1 MLKKI
6 NMIIVSFFLILT
18 VKGNLSFTLYL
29 PVLLFYVLKNKKN
42 LMYIYITSF
51 ISIILFAKELWLAY
65 LILICFTTL
74 FLLIYQAGVKK
85 DWAIFGQTKIV
96 VSTFIVLMNCLMIF
110 IYPKIYTN
118 LWIKVL
124 CILISV
130 LIYLFLDIY
139 LAKLLKDFQN
149 IKERFLIND
158 NETYNSYILLE
169 ILLALL
175 ACFGAS
181 FLSIGSVNLL
191 PLVGSYFAMYLSR
204 KFRNIYSL
212 LFGILAT
219 CMGFFGKRINE
230 ALIIVAISG
239 IYTIRSIYTIGIV
252 NALLAILIL
261 SRTIESPI
269 TYIFIMVVSI
279 LFEIFAYFL
288 MPKKIEEVN
297 EYKEIHELA
306 QKNVNEEI
314 LKFAGFLDNFA
325 IGFQNPKDFNER
337 LSSGIKTIIDQHCKT
352 CQKQKECFKKR
363 QKTLYPIFKDILIL
377 NENFKENYQEYIN
390 YCDRYPSIFNT
401 SKLLNQQTFL
411 KTQDSKEKNAN
422 NYILLAQ
429 INGVSNALKNYV
441 IDNTSKI
448 ELNYQQLQKAKFYLL
463 ELEYNVTYY
472 EVVRSYE
479 QDFLI
484 TIGIKNRKLVDI
496 EPVLNSLFEAVT
508 NCEVSIEFVKEEN
521 TTIYL
526 NIIPKLIIDVVYAYG
541 NMPTENQMISGDNYL
556 IEEQN
561 NGHMLFAISD
571 GMGKGYSAFYES
583 DMTLHLV
590 EDIIKLN
597 IDPSTALTI
606 LNTFYVVQDYLERYA
621 TLDFLDIN
629 RHSGKATFYKMGAN
643 TTYIFKQNKMVEKII
658 NQSLP
663 LGIDEEVDQRSYQL
677 DDGDMIIMSSDGV
690 VENLIDNDLLEEFI
704 SNAKDLAP
712 QQIVYE
718 ILNYTIK
725 NQIKT
730 KDDMTV
736 IVLKISTKKDR
747 VH

>member
-6 NMIIVSFFLILT
+6 NMIIISFFLILT
-18 VKGNLSFTLYL
+18 IKGNLSFSLYL
-29 PVLLFYVLKNKKN
+29 PVLLFYVLKNRKN
-42 LMYIYITSF
+42 IIYIYPVSF
-51 ISIILFAKELWLAY
+51 ISILLFAKEMLPAY
-65 LILICFTTL
+65 LILIVVTTV
-74 FLLIYQAGVKK
+74 FLLLYQTGVKK
-85 DWAIFGQTKIV
+85 DWSIFGQTKIV
-96 VSTFIVLMNCLMIF
+96 VSVYILLINCLMLF
-110 IYPKIYTN
+110 IYPKLDISV
-118 LWIKVL
+118 WIKL
-124 CILISV
+124 FYILTSI

-181 FLSIGSVNLL
+181 FVAIGNVNLL

-239 IYTIRSIYTIGIV
+239 IYTIRSIYTIGIL
-252 NALLAILIL
+252 NTLLAILIL
-261 SRTIESPI
+261 SKSIESPA
-269 TYIFIMVVSI
+269 TYISIMVVSI

-288 MPKKIEEVN
+288 MPKRLEEVD
-297 EYKEIHELA
+297 EYKEMHELA

-314 LKFAGFLDNFA
+314 LKFAGFLDRFVV
-325 IGFQNPKDFNER
+325 GFQNPKDFNER

-352 CQKQKECFKKR
+352 CPKQKECFEKR
-363 QKTLYPIFKDILIL
+363 QKTLYPIFKDILTL
-377 NENFKENYQEYIN
+377 DENFKDNYQEYIN
-390 YCDRYPSIFNT
+390 YCDRFQSIYNT
-401 SKLLNQQTFL
+401 SKLLNQQSFF
-411 KTQDSKEKNAN
+411 KNQNANEKNAN

-441 IDNTSKI
+441 IDTTSKT
-448 ELNYQQLQKAKFYLL
+448 ELNYQQLQKAKAYLL

-484 TIGIKNRKLVDI
+484 TIGIKNKKLSDI

-526 NIIPKLIIDVVYAYG
+526 NVIPKLIIDVVYAYG

-556 IEEQN
+556 VKEQN

-629 RHSGKATFYKMGAN
+629 RHNGNATFYKMGAN
-643 TTYIFKQNKMVEKII
+643 TTYIFKQNKMVDKII

-663 LGIDEEVDQRSYQL
+663 LGIDEEVDQSSYQL
-677 DDGDMIIMSSDGV
+677 EDGDMIIMSSDGV

-736 IVLKISTKKDR
+736 IVLKISTRKKK
-747 VH
+747 